1 VTLPESSTRI
11 PLSPEQKARNEA
23 AKRVILFTVF
33 LDILGFGIIIPQLG
47 VYASQFGA
55 SPAMVG
61 LLASTYSLMSFLSTP
76 GWGRLSD
83 RIGRRPVLLY
93 SIFGTSIGYVVFAFA
108 HSLPLL
114 FLARFIDG
122 ITAGNISTA
131 QAYLSDITAP
141 EDRSKTFGIFGA
153 IFGVGFAIGP
163 AVGAALTHLPGVFSG
178 NLGIGLFTATLSLIN
193 WALAVKRLP
202 ETLSPEVRRSNQAK
216 DLKRD
221 GGFASQFINIGGFQ
235 RAFKLPGLNI
245 MIAIS
250 FFATLAFATL
260 QGTFTLFLIKQYA
273 RPQVQTYILSNPQG
287 AINEARKESSQ
298 AKAVAAPSGEGG
310 ENAVSLGDG
319 ENEPYPAS
327 MGGDFN
333 SSTRSAPAG
342 MTWRQIEKLLVRP
355 RASQMAALIFAAIG
369 IVALVV
375 QGGLIGPLKKR
386 FGELNLIVVGTLL
399 MAIGLALVPFPKTFG
414 WEFPVMGLLA
424 FGNSI
429 ATPVLTAL
437 VSELSP
443 ENERGEMIGV
453 FQSVGSLGRI
463 FGPNVGGSL
472 FSALGAGAPYLA
484 GSLIMLVS
492 LGFALVLKKSCPP
505 HEIEPEPSL

>member
-1 VTLPESSTRI
+1 MTSPQSSTRT
-11 PLSPEQKARNEA
+11 PFTPEQKAANDA
-23 AKRVILFTVF
+23 AKRVILLTVF

-55 SPAMVG
+55 TPMLVG
-61 LLASTYSLMSFLSTP
+61 ALSSTYSLMSFLSTP

-93 SIFGTSIGYVVFAFA
+93 SIFGSSVGYIVFAFA

-114 FLARFIDG
+114 FLSRFIDG

-131 QAYLSDITAP
+131 QAYLSDITPP
-141 EDRSKTFGIFGA
+141 EERSKTFGMFGA
-153 IFGVGFAIGP
+153 IFGIGFAIGP
-163 AVGAALTHLPGVFSG
+163 AVGAALTHLPSPFNG
-178 NLGIGLFTATLSLIN
+178 NLGIGLFTAALSLIN

-202 ETLSPEVRRSNQAK
+202 ETLSPEVRKSNQAA
-216 DLKRD
+216 DLKRNN
-221 GGFASQFINIGGFQ
+221 GKASQFINVHGFQ

-273 RPQVQTYILSNPQG
+273 RPQVQTYIRTNTNG
-287 AINEARKESSQ
+287 AIAEAQREKLQ
-298 AKAVAAPSGEGG
+298 TKVVASPTGEGG

-319 ENEPYPAS
+319 ENEPYPPS

-333 SSTRSAPAG
+333 LSTRSAPEG

-355 RASQMAALIFAAIG
+355 RASQMAAEIFASIG
-369 IVALVV
+369 IVALIV
-375 QGGLIGPLKKR
+375 QGGLIGSLKKR
-386 FGELNLIVVGTLL
+386 FGEVPLIVVGTLL
-399 MAIGLALVPFPKTFG
+399 MAIGLAMVPLPRSFL

-463 FGPNVGGSL
+463 FGPNVGGTL
-472 FSALGAGAPYLA
+472 FTVFGAGMPYFA

-492 LGFALVLKKSCPP
+492 FVFALVLKRSCPP
-505 HEIEPEPSL
+505 HEMEPEPAL